1 MAPRAPIAVADPVWP
16 SAGDQS
22 ASATIEDLEAQGYN
36 VQINWVNG
44 NITQPLSQCSVSAIH
59 NPNRSAEPPETF
71 TTVYVDV
78 SCPDYSDDFDLG
90 TNLWIVFAGRFD
102 NQESAERQAGNLAE
116 RYPGAYATLVKPA
129 S

>member
-1 MAPRAPIAVADPVWP
+1 MQRRSIALLVHSAGAAAMLALAPTAAADPLWP

-44 NITQPLSQCSVSAIH
+44 GSIQPLSQCSVPAIH
-59 NPNRSAEPPETF
+59 NPNRSGEPPATF

-78 SCPDYSDDFDLG
+78 SCPDYSDDSGFGFGFGLG
-90 TNLWIVFAGRFD
+90 L
-102 NQESAERQAGNLAE
+102 
-116 RYPGAYATLVKPA
+116 
-129 S
+129 

>member
-1 MAPRAPIAVADPVWP
+1 MQRTSVAILVPTTGAAVLLALAPIAAADPVWP

-36 VQINWVNG
+36 VQINWVSG

-59 NPNRSAEPPETF
+59 NPNRSGGPPETF

-78 SCPDYSDDFDLG
+78 SCPDYPDDFDLG
-90 TNLWIVFAGRFD
+90 FGF
-102 NQESAERQAGNLAE
+102 GF
-116 RYPGAYATLVKPA
+116 
-129 S
+129 

>member
-1 MAPRAPIAVADPVWP
+1 MQRRSIALLVHSAGATAMLALAPTAAADPLWP

-44 NITQPLSQCSVSAIH
+44 GSIQPLSQCSVPAIH
-59 NPNRSAEPPETF
+59 NPNRSGEPPATF

-78 SCPDYSDDFDLG
+78 SCPDYSDDSGFGFGFGLG
-90 TNLWIVFAGRFD
+90 L
-102 NQESAERQAGNLAE
+102 
-116 RYPGAYATLVKPA
+116 
-129 S
+129 

>member
-1 MAPRAPIAVADPVWP
+1 MRRRSIALLVHPAGAAAMLALAPTAAADPLWP

-44 NITQPLSQCSVSAIH
+44 GSIQPLSQCFVPAIH
-59 NPNRSAEPPETF
+59 NPNRSGEPPATF

-78 SCPDYSDDFDLG
+78 SCPDYSDDSGFGFGFGLG
-90 TNLWIVFAGRFD
+90 L
-102 NQESAERQAGNLAE
+102 
-116 RYPGAYATLVKPA
+116 
-129 S
+129 

>member
-1 MAPRAPIAVADPVWP
+1 MRRRSVAAVLLATGVTALFALAPIAVADPVWP

-59 NPNRSAEPPETF
+59 HPNRSAEPPETF

-78 SCPDYSDDFDLG
+78 SCPDYSDDFHLG
-90 TNLWIVFAGRFD
+90 FGF
-102 NQESAERQAGNLAE
+102 GF
-116 RYPGAYATLVKPA
+116 
-129 S
+129 